1 MALFRKNRPA
11 SRARDKPLKDS
22 ANEKTPGKADFS
34 RLRPAR
40 KTRADYAM
48 TTSEA
53 IYAAVSRI
61 ANTMAAMPIHL
72 KKDGILQRDDDLERL
87 IAYAP
92 NPSMTPYTFKQT
104 VMAACGNEGNGYAL
118 IVPKENDK
126 GVERLDVLDPAC
138 VQPYRDVETHEM
150 WYQVY
155 DRADPKKF
163 QFWVHDSRMLVIRH
177 MSANGERGIRPID
190 VLRGTLDY
198 DLQVKEFSIK
208 QLENVSGGIILTL
221 PNSLQ
226 MDQDKKMEV
235 VNQFLDTYDDSG
247 GRVCL
252 LEGGMQA
259 TTFSQSPVDARV
271 LDVERISRNR
281 VATVYNIPPHMLGDY
296 QDTSYATAE
305 QSMLE
310 YMQLTIL
317 PFVIQWEEQ
326 LNRKLLSWERI
337 RQGYAFVCEMDALYR
352 ADTQTQAEADQK
364 NVRNGKLT
372 INEIR
377 KKDGL
382 PPVAGGDEPLV
393 SRDLTPLRL
402 ILEGKEVNE
411 S

>member
-1 MALFRKNRPA
+1 MALFKKNKTA
-11 SRARDKPLKDS
+11 SRARDKPIKNKDQRS
-22 ANEKTPGKADFS
+22 HYDFT
-34 RLRPAR
+34 RLRQSR

-72 KKDGILQRDDDLERL
+72 KKDGVVQKDDPLERL
-87 IAYAP
+87 VSYAP
-92 NPSMTPYTFKQT
+92 NASMTPYTFKQT
-104 VMAACGNEGNGYAL
+104 MMAACGNEGCGYAL
-118 IVPKENDK
+118 IVPTEGDK
-126 GVERLDVLDPAC
+126 GVDRLDVLDPAC
-138 VQPYRDVETHEM
+138 VVPYRDIDTKEM
-150 WYQVY
+150 WYKVC
-155 DRADPKKF
+155 DSADPKKF

-177 MSANGERGIRPID
+177 MSANGERAIRPID

-198 DLQVKEFSIK
+198 DEEIKEFSVK
-208 QLENVSGGIILTL
+208 QLQNVSGGIILTL

-226 MDQDKKMEV
+226 MSAEV
-235 VNQFLDTYDDSG
+235 KTSTVNQFLDTYDDSG

-252 LEGGMQA
+252 LEGGMTA

-271 LDVERISRNR
+271 LDVERITRNR

-317 PFVIQWEEQ
+317 PLVIQWEDQ
-326 LNRKLLSWERI
+326 LNLKLLTWDRVKN
-337 RQGYAFVCEMDALYR
+337 GYSFVCDMEALYR

-364 NVRNGKLT
+364 NVRNGKMT

-377 KKDGL
+377 KKNGL
-382 PPVAGGDEPLV
+382 PAVDGGDEPLV

-402 ILEGKEVNE
+402 ILSGKED